1 MKPLEIFRHFGAFPP
16 LAVFLAIAP
25 VLMQIGVLTEFH
37 INLLTYGIV
46 FGLAGLA
53 FNILLGYGGLLSFGH
68 AAYFAVG
75 AYTVAMLYKYLKIE
89 NLEILLAAAILTSLA
104 VSAFFGLVATRFTKI
119 FFSII
124 SLALT
129 QVVWAT
135 TLKMYWLTGGSD
147 GIRVPHMALLGIEF
161 QKTMNRPEYLASVF
175 YYYALGV
182 FVIAVLVVWLIINSP
197 FGRALQATRDNEVR
211 AEFIGIP
218 VRRYRWIAFTISG
231 TFTGLAGALF
241 AVLNGH
247 VTPEIS
253 DWIFSGNIV
262 FLTLLGGFR
271 TFDGPLIGAILFIFI
286 RQYAMGYTIYWE
298 LVLGAVLIAMVLIFS
313 KGIMGTL
320 YQYLGL
326 TPGLPSLKTTS
337 VATKANIPI
346 QALKDRG

>member
-1 MKPLEIFRHFGAFPP
+1 MKPIQIFQNFGIVP
-16 LAVFLAIAP
+16 LLAAFLAFAP
-25 VLMQIGVLTEFH
+25 TLAQMGVLTEFH
-37 INLLTYGIV
+37 INLLTYGMV

-75 AYTVAMLYKYLKIE
+75 AYTVATLYRYLRIE
-89 NLEILLAAAILTSLA
+89 NLEVLIAAAILTSLV
-104 VSAFFGLVATRFTKI
+104 VSAFFGLVATRFTRI
-119 FFSII
+119 FFAIM

-129 QVVWAT
+129 QIVWAT
-135 TLKMYWLTGGSD
+135 TLKIYWFTGGSD

-161 QKTMNRPEYLASVF
+161 QKTMARPEYLSSVF
-175 YYYALGV
+175 YYYTLGV
-182 FVIAVLVVWLIINSP
+182 FIAAVLLVWLILHSP
-197 FGRALQATRDNEVR
+197 FGRTLQATRDNEVR

-253 DWIFSGNIV
+253 NWIFSGNIV

-298 LVLGAVLIAMVLIFS
+298 LVLGAILITMVLIFS
-313 KGIMGTL
+313 RGIMGTL
-320 YQYLGL
+320 YQYLGIA
-326 TPGLPSLKTTS
+326 PGMTSLKTPS
-337 VATKANIPI
+337 IAIKANIPTRS
-346 QALKDRG
+346 LKKGG